1 MSARWP
7 PRHEKRIFDVFY
19 DVILFLETT
28 GTYRNRFWVTHAAS
42 ALTAALSSAVLYT
55 TSTGLDCVIRSLD
68 ELVFTSYVWQG
79 VVLIVLFVVMAAY
92 VDTAMT
98 MCSALI
104 VDVTCPSTVTRT
116 LVSAVSR
123 VPRN

>member
-28 GTYRNRFWVTHAAS
+28 YRNRFGDSCCFYAEFSSLIYNQHWARLRHSLFRRAS
-42 ALTAALSSAVLYT
+42 VHIVRTSLSSCRVDA
-55 TSTGLDCVIRSLD
+55 
-68 ELVFTSYVWQG
+68 
-79 VVLIVLFVVMAAY
+79 LIVLFVVMAAY
-92 VDTAMT
+92 VDTAII

-104 VDVTCPSTVTRT
+104 VDVTCLNTATRT
-116 LVSAVSR
+116 LLVSAVSR